1 MTADRGPA
9 ATSPMRL
16 RLMAAAIAALTAA
29 VLCAAPEAQRRG
41 TVPSR
46 PVGPPTPATGLKGGD
61 GLARVYELIL
71 DARFPQIGA
80 ELRRA
85 CGPAPPE
92 ACQVLDATA
101 LWWRI
106 QLDPDSR
113 AIDAE
118 FSALADKAIE
128 ATEAWIE
135 REPSNAEAWFYAG
148 GAYAARVQWRV
159 LREEKLA
166 AARDGKRIKEV
177 LERALALEP
186 GLDDAHFGIGMYRYY
201 ADVAPAAARVL
212 RFLLMLPG
220 GNRKEGPRADAQD
233 PRARGGCCREK
244 PTISS
249 TSSTCGTSGRRG
261 ARSQLLRDLHQRYP
275 GNPLFLTQI
284 AEIEDVYEHDITA
297 SLEAWRTLLTA
308 ARTDR
313 LNAPA
318 IAEVRARLGIARQL
332 DALAETDRAI
342 EELERVVA
350 LKPDAP
356 YSSLAQAY
364 LRLGE
369 AHDRLNARADAMA
382 AYRLA
387 SVNVPD
393 RDPQNIRKAAADRL
407 RKAPNA
413 RHAEAFRLSLDG
425 WRKLEQKNVAGGGG
439 GPRRGTRPQPARSG
453 RALPLR
459 PRAPRPPRAGRGA
472 GRVRPGDPRG
482 TAVPA
487 ADPRQRLS
495 RRGAASRA
503 RGTHGARARRLSDRL
518 HALRRVGRNASPCH
532 ARDRAAAEVAS
543 ARMID
548 AIDRRSDRL
557 RRCVDDRAAAG
568 AARKAVQVF
577 DFSCTLCLTLNFSHP

>member
-9 ATSPMRL
+9 AASPMRL
-16 RLMAAAIAALTAA
+16 RLMAAAISALTAA
-29 VLCAAPEAQRRG
+29 ALCAAPEAQRRG

-220 GNRKEGPRADAQD
+220 GNRKEGLAQMLKTREEGRLLQGEADYQLHLIYLWYEQQTGRAL
-233 PRARGGCCREK
+233 
-244 PTISS
+244 
-249 TSSTCGTSGRRG
+249 
-261 ARSQLLRDLHQRYP
+261 QLLRDLHQRYP

-313 LNAPA
+313 LNAPD

-356 YSSLAQAY
+356 YSALAQAY

-387 SVNVPD
+387 SNNVPD
-393 RDPQNIRKAAADRL
+393 RDPQNIRKEAADRL
-407 RKAPNA
+407 RRTPNA

-425 WRKLEQKNVAGGGG
+425 WRKLEQKNVAAAAAALEEALVLN
-439 GPRRGTRPQPARSG
+439 PRDPVARYRYG
-453 RALPLR
+453 QVLLARREPDAALAEFDLAIR
-459 PRAPRPPRAGRGA
+459 EARLCPPPILGSVYLDAARLHERAGRTTRALDAYQIASTLFGA
-472 GRVRPGDPRG
+472 SDE
-482 TAVPA
+482 T
-487 ADPRQRLS
+487 QRL
-495 RRGAASRA
+495 A
-503 RGTHGARARRLSDRL
+503 ARAIARLQ
-518 HALRRVGRNASPCH
+518 
-532 ARDRAAAEVAS
+532 
-543 ARMID
+543 
-548 AIDRRSDRL
+548 
-557 RRCVDDRAAAG
+557 
-568 AARKAVQVF
+568 K
-577 DFSCTLCLTLNFSHP
+577 

>member
-9 ATSPMRL
+9 AASPMRL
-16 RLMAAAIAALTAA
+16 RLMAAAISALTAA
-29 VLCAAPEAQRRG
+29 ALCAAPEAQRRG

-135 REPSNAEAWFYAG
+135 REPSNAEAWFYVG

-201 ADVAPAAARVL
+201 ADVVPAAARVL

-220 GNRKEGPRADAQD
+220 GNRKEGLAQMLKTREEGRLLQGEADYQLHIIYLWYEQQTGRAL
-233 PRARGGCCREK
+233 
-244 PTISS
+244 
-249 TSSTCGTSGRRG
+249 
-261 ARSQLLRDLHQRYP
+261 QLLRDLHQRYP

-313 LNAPA
+313 VNAPD

-356 YSSLAQAY
+356 YSALAQAY

-387 SVNVPD
+387 SNNVPD
-393 RDPQNIRKAAADRL
+393 RDPQNIRKEAADRL
-407 RKAPNA
+407 RRTPNA

-425 WRKLEQKNVAGGGG
+425 WRKLEQKNVAAAAAALEEALVLN
-439 GPRRGTRPQPARSG
+439 PRDPVARYRYG
-453 RALPLR
+453 QVLLARREPDAALVEFDLAIR
-459 PRAPRPPRAGRGA
+459 EARLCPPPILGSVYLDAARLHERAGRTARALDAYQIASTLFGA
-472 GRVRPGDPRG
+472 SDE
-482 TAVPA
+482 T
-487 ADPRQRLS
+487 QRL
-495 RRGAASRA
+495 A
-503 RGTHGARARRLSDRL
+503 ARAIARLQ
-518 HALRRVGRNASPCH
+518 
-532 ARDRAAAEVAS
+532 
-543 ARMID
+543 
-548 AIDRRSDRL
+548 
-557 RRCVDDRAAAG
+557 
-568 AARKAVQVF
+568 K
-577 DFSCTLCLTLNFSHP
+577 